1 MMSETAM
8 RFAALCSRA
17 AERRFLKKLVA
28 SKPADRQILRINGQL
43 LDLSGKIVLQLET
56 RTADGKALHENLEPE
71 NAEAIA
77 AALCGFGQVNLLCDG
92 AEAEYR
98 RSKSGSETILG
109 EKKFLSALDAYGKKS
124 KSVRTIAPRRI
135 CSTAAS
141 RFSLSSASPTK
152 TGVSTTKNNRNS
164 AKSTVLPST
173 SRKFINICPPRAS

>member
-71 NAEAIA
+71 NVEAIA

-109 EKKFLSALDAYGKKS
+109 EKKFLSALDAYGKKIEIRAHNRAKAYLFDGS
-124 KSVRTIAPRRI
+124 EPFLFELGVADKNGRVFDKK
-135 CSTAAS
+135 TAE
-141 RFSLSSASPTK
+141 
-152 TGVSTTKNNRNS
+152 
-164 AKSTVLPST
+164 
-173 SRKFINICPPRAS
+173 IPPNQPFYRAHRGNL